1 MDEADFKAL
10 LAPLPVSWWEADG
23 GSRLVESGGG
33 AFADERT
40 ARRFL
45 RALCAEA
52 GGTARLPGEGPY
64 RARFEGR
71 TFDVNWP
78 ARDGGTAAG
87 RSRGIA
93 VEVAGAAAGTGPY
106 ASFADLSPA
115 AVFVRDPDGRCVW
128 ANHAYA
134 HLYGTTRDTLIGRHL
149 AEIDGADDAARFL
162 ALDEQVLT
170 GGHSARHT
178 LAFRHTDGSPGHAVG
193 YRFPVRW
200 GTRRCVAGIY
210 VDITDYTR
218 ALEQRRRA
226 EADLCALRD
235 HSGLACLRLSA
246 DGVVR
251 DAGTA
256 AAEVLH
262 VRLGDLLGSPAD
274 TLLARTPERR
284 ALHRVWDDLIA
295 GRRRSARTSAVL
307 VDGDRRRRAWIHLSA
322 VQHAAERL
330 PGVWAVITRLGL
342 SHEAHPPLTPAQVR
356 ILALL
361 AAGHSNADVAG
372 ALHLSR
378 QTVDYHLSRLRCLL
392 GVATRPALVARAY
405 ALGILSPHT
414 WPPRSTTAVH
424 PLSPA

>member
-1 MDEADFKAL
+1 MDEADLKTL

-23 GSRLVESGGG
+23 GSELVESGGG

-45 RALCAEA
+45 RALCADH
-52 GGTARLPGEGPY
+52 GGPSRLSGDGPY
-64 RARFEGR
+64 QARFEGR
-71 TFDVNWP
+71 MFDVNWP
-78 ARDGGTAAG
+78 ARGGGAPCG
-87 RSRGIA
+87 RSRGVA
-93 VEVAGAAAGTGPY
+93 VEVGGVAAGTGPY

-115 AVFVRDPDGRCVW
+115 AVFVRDADGRYVW

-149 AEIDGADDAARFL
+149 AEIDGPDDVARFL
-162 ALDEQVLT
+162 ALDEEVLT
-170 GGHSARHT
+170 GGHSVRHT
-178 LAFRHTDGSPGHAVG
+178 LVYRRADGSRGHAAG

-200 GTRRCVAGIY
+200 GRLRCVAGIY

-218 ALEQRRRA
+218 ALDQRRQA
-226 EADLCALRD
+226 EADLRALRD

-256 AAEVLH
+256 AAELLH
-262 VRLGDLLGSPAD
+262 VRLGDLVGSPAD
-274 TLLARTPERR
+274 TLLARTPERT
-284 ALHRVWDDLIA
+284 ALHRIWDDLIT

-307 VDGDRRRRAWIHLSA
+307 ADGDLRRRAWIHLSA
-322 VQHAAERL
+322 VHHATEPL

-342 SHEAHPPLTPAQVR
+342 SHEAHPPLTAAQVR

-361 AAGHSNADVAG
+361 AAGHSNADIA
-372 ALHLSR
+372 ATLHLSR
-378 QTVDYHLSRLRCLL
+378 QTVDYHLSRLRHLL

-405 ALGILSPHT
+405 VLGILSPHS
-414 WPPRSTTAVH
+414 WPPRSTTAAH